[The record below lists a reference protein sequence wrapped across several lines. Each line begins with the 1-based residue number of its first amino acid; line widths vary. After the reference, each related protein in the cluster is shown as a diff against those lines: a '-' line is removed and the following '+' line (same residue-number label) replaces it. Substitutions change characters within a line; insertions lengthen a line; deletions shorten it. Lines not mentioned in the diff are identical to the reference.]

1 MKGDNTGFFAGK
13 NLSQRTGGE
22 AGSLG
27 RAAGGRLVAMLL
39 LAAMA
44 LAAAGCA
51 GRNLSPPP
59 PRPDPM
65 ERESYRIGVTDILR
79 IAVWRNED
87 LSIDVPVRP
96 DGKISVPLLDDVQ
109 AAGLTPTELKEIL
122 SREFAEYITAPN
134 VTVVVLSMGSR
145 SISVIGG
152 VNRPGHFP
160 IERNLRVLEAIAAAG
175 GFSAFAQKD
184 DVRVVR
190 RTDDGGEVEFR
201 FNYGA
206 YIKGNAPGTNIELV
220 SGDTIIVPD

>member
-1 MKGDNTGFFAGK
+1 MKGDDTGFVGGRF
-13 NLSQRTGGE
+13 LMQRT
-22 AGSLG
+22 G
-27 RAAGGRLVAMLL
+27 RAAGLLSRASRARLVAILL
-39 LAAMA
+39 LAALA

-51 GRNLSPPP
+51 GRDLSPPP
-59 PRPDPM
+59 PPPDPM
-65 ERESYRIGVTDILR
+65 DREQYRIGVTDILR
-79 IAVWRNED
+79 IAVWRNQD
-87 LSIDVPVRP
+87 LSIDVPVRS

-134 VTVVVLSMGSR
+134 VTVVVLSMRSR

-175 GFSAFAQKD
+175 GFSTFAQKD

>member
-1 MKGDNTGFFAGK
+1 MKGDNTGLFGGK
-13 NLSQRTGGE
+13 DLTQRIGGA
-22 AGSLG
+22 AGSLS
-27 RAAGGRLVAMLL
+27 RAAGVRLVAMLL
-39 LAAMA
+39 LAATA

-51 GRNLSPPP
+51 GRHLSPPP

-65 ERESYRIGVTDILR
+65 EREIYRIGVTDILK
-79 IAVWRNED
+79 ISVWRNDE

-109 AAGLTPTELKEIL
+109 AAGLTPTELKEVL
-122 SREFAEYITAPN
+122 TREFAEFITAPN
-134 VTVVVLSMGSR
+134 VTVVVTSVRSR
-145 SISVIGG
+145 SVSVIGG

-160 IERNLRVLEAIAAAG
+160 IERHLRVLEAIAAAG
-175 GFSAFAQKD
+175 GFSTFAQKD

-190 RTDDGGEVEFR
+190 RIDDGGEVEFR
-201 FNYGA
+201 FDYDA

>member
-1 MKGDNTGFFAGK
+1 M
-13 NLSQRTGGE
+13 LS
-22 AGSLG
+22 
-27 RAAGGRLVAMLL
+27 RAARVRLVAMLL

-59 PRPDPM
+59 PQSDPM
-65 ERESYRIGVTDILR
+65 DREHYRIGVTDALR
-79 IAVWRNED
+79 IVVWKNDE

-96 DGKISVPLLDDVQ
+96 DGKISVPLLDDVH
-109 AAGLTPTELKEIL
+109 ASGLTPTELKEIL
-122 SREFAEYITAPN
+122 TREFAEYITAPN
-134 VTVVVLSMGSR
+134 VTVVVLFMRSR

-152 VNRPGHFP
+152 VNRPGQYP
-160 IERNLRVLEAIAAAG
+160 IERNLRVLEAIAVAG
-175 GFSAFAQKD
+175 GFSSFAQKN

-190 RTDDGGEVEFR
+190 RTDDRGEVEFR

-220 SGDTIIVPD
+220 TGDTIIVPD